1 MTEGQNQTQGGRLI
15 LFTTLWLT
23 LFVLS
28 IEVSA
33 AWATRSL
40 SLMAESLHILLTSL
54 STFLSV
60 LKITAPTRLRGSP
73 IYGHGKRETIITFLV
88 VAFLCFMGLKVKVT
102 PRQRPPE

>member
-1 MTEGQNQTQGGRLI
+1 MTEGQNQTQGSRLI
-15 LFTTLWLT
+15 LLTTLWLT

-40 SLMAESLHILLTSL
+40 SLMAESLHILLTSF

-60 LKITAPTRLRGSP
+60 LKITAPNRLRGSP

-88 VAFLCFMGLKVKVT
+88 VAFLGLYGFKGKSD
-102 PRQRPPE
+102 P